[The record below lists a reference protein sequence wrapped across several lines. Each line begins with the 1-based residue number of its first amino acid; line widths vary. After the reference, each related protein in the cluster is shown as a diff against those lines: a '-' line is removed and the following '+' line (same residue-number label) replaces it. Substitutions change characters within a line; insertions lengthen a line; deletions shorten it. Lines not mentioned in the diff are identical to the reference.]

1 MANILNNTFIYT
13 IGNIIPK
20 AANFIL
26 LPVYTLY
33 LTTTDYGLI
42 ESVNALSPILIILF
56 SFSFGASIFRL
67 YYDYDDKETF
77 FGTIFFS
84 TLFIST
90 FFLICTI
97 LLSDYI
103 QQIYSSIPFYPYFF
117 YVIVAC
123 YISNLFDLPQK
134 YLMIKDKP
142 ISYISLSLLRFALN
156 AGFILWFI
164 IYKSEG
170 ASGYLKAGVISAVIV
185 LPFYLLIT
193 SKIIVFKFS
202 FKIFKD
208 VLLFSLPLIPTLLS
222 SWVLDL
228 SDRIFLENYFTL
240 SEVGVYSLAYKIAG
254 LVLLIVTSF
263 GMAYR
268 PLFFK
273 LANMPDKKQGKKII
287 YNYNYLF
294 LLIFIILGFSVS
306 LISKEIMSLLFSK
319 EYLSAYLYIPL
330 IIVSYLFSF
339 SGGLV
344 ARFYEQSKAM
354 KMNMYIFLGIAALNI
369 LFNFLLIPKYGA
381 YGAAISTIIS
391 LVIGFVIGYIYAKKH
406 CYFVPFNWKA
416 LLPVLIFTTLIF
428 ILFNSV
434 TVFENIYYSL
444 ALKLIVVLLLIS
456 VILKVYFKEFKI
468 LITNL

>member
-1 MANILNNTFIYT
+1 MANILNSTFIYT

-42 ESVNALSPILIILF
+42 ESVYALSPILIILF

-77 FGTIFFS
+77 FGTIFLS
-84 TLFIST
+84 TIFFST
-90 FFLICTI
+90 FFLICLI
-97 LLSDYI
+97 LFSNHI
-103 QQIYSSIPFYPYFF
+103 EKIYSSIPFYPYFF
-117 YVIVAC
+117 YVIVTC

-134 YLMIKDKP
+134 YLMINDKP

-156 AGFILWFI
+156 AVLILWFI

-170 ASGYLKAGVISAVIV
+170 ASGYLKAGVISAAIV

-222 SWVLDL
+222 AWILDL

-254 LVLLIVTSF
+254 LVLLIVTS
-263 GMAYR
+263 
-268 PLFFK
+268 
-273 LANMPDKKQGKKII
+273 
-287 YNYNYLF
+287 
-294 LLIFIILGFSVS
+294 
-306 LISKEIMSLLFSK
+306 
-319 EYLSAYLYIPL
+319 
-330 IIVSYLFSF
+330 SF
-339 SGGLV
+339 
-344 ARFYEQSKAM
+344 
-354 KMNMYIFLGIAALNI
+354 
-369 LFNFLLIPKYGA
+369 
-381 YGAAISTIIS
+381 AISS
-391 LVIGFVIGYIYAKKH
+391 S
-406 CYFVPFNWKA
+406 N
-416 LLPVLIFTTLIF
+416 
-428 ILFNSV
+428 
-434 TVFENIYYSL
+434 
-444 ALKLIVVLLLIS
+444 
-456 VILKVYFKEFKI
+456 
-468 LITNL
+468 